1 VFCVLCSV
9 FCVLCSVFCVLC
21 SVFCVLCSIMT
32 TARRVSRDLAKKV
45 AFFVLLLIVAP
56 GVMEKV

>member
-1 VFCVLCSV
+1 CVLCSV

-32 TARRVSRDLAKKV
+32 AVRRVSRALAKKV
-45 AFFVLLLIVAP
+45 VFFMLPLIVAP